1 MRSRFFAQL
10 LAVMLA
16 LAAPIAGSQS
26 HIASEQQERFI
37 EVDGSLLRI
46 VEMALVNPVVVFI
59 SGLGEDAGTWRK
71 VQPQIAK
78 FARTVSYDRAGLGRS
93 MPTDQPRDVE
103 SLAAELHKLLSA
115 ARIARP
121 LVLVGHSLGGT
132 IASVYSI
139 KYSEDVAGL
148 VLVDPEDS
156 RLLDVL
162 RTRMAA
168 TDWENRQSALAKA
181 LPNMPPAVRAEQ
193 IAFEGSGAIVAR
205 TGLPRQVPTILL
217 TGTKKNAAF
226 PGNPLEQDLKL
237 EIHRADI
244 AKVNGGRHV
253 LVPESR
259 HYIQSD
265 APEAVIEAVKDIVNT
280 AATGYR

>member
-1 MRSRFFAQL
+1 MRSKNLLQGLAIVFAL
-10 LAVMLA
+10 SV
-16 LAAPIAGSQS
+16 PNAGSQS
-26 HIASEQQERFI
+26 HFASEQQERFI
-37 EVDGSLLRI
+37 DVDGSSLRI
-46 VEMALVNPVVVFI
+46 IEMAPLSPIVVFI

-115 ARIARP
+115 ARISRP
-121 LVLVGHSLGGT
+121 LVLVGHSLGGS
-132 IASVYSI
+132 IARVYSV
-139 KYSEDVAGL
+139 KYPEDVAGL

-162 RTRMAA
+162 RTRMTAV
-168 TDWENRQSALAKA
+168 DWEHRQAALAKA

-193 IAFEGSGAIVAR
+193 NAFGESGAIMAR
-205 TGLPRQVPTILL
+205 TGLPRQVPTALI
-217 TGTKKNAAF
+217 TGTKKNPAF

-280 AATGYR
+280 AVTGYR